1 VQELKWRP
9 QKSSAWARW
18 RADWAAAGIKSAGRI
33 RSERQDKKSNVA
45 VAKSSASKTKMEIL
59 QGDQTRESKPGTIE
73 NTRRRFALAWQ
84 QNLSRKTMNETT
96 SHFCA
101 QNKNQ
106 GQDLG
111 SGDTL
116 RESRNLVGTRWLM
129 SGNRSAKPGRNELW
143 HAERKSKKDRLRRRW
158 I

>member
-33 RSERQDKKSNVA
+33 RSERQDKKATWQWQNLRR
-45 VAKSSASKTKMEIL
+45 AKLKWRSCKET
-59 QGDQTRESKPGTIE
+59 KPGSRSQAQLKTQDGDLLSRGNKI
-73 NTRRRFALAWQ
+73 
-84 QNLSRKTMNETT
+84 SRKTMNETT

-116 RESRNLVGTRWLM
+116 RESRNLVGARWLM